1 MAKNLVIVESPA
13 KAKTINKFLGKNFQV
28 ESCYGHIKDLPKK
41 KLGIDIENEFKP
53 TYQIIP
59 GKRKTV
65 KKLRDLSKTM
75 EQVYLAT
82 DLDREGEA
90 IAWHLSQELE
100 HTEGGRIVFNQ
111 ITKEAVQNAIKN
123 PSDINVNKV
132 DAQQGRRTLDRLVGT
147 LQAGTSPEK
156 TSLVPISTRPP

>member
-28 ESCYGHIKDLPKK
+28 ESCYGHVKDLPKK

-59 GKRKTV
+59 GKRKTL
-65 KKLRDLSKTM
+65 KKLRDLSETM

-100 HTEGGRIVFNQ
+100 HTNGGRVVFN
-111 ITKEAVQNAIKN
+111 
-123 PSDINVNKV
+123 
-132 DAQQGRRTLDRLVGT
+132 
-147 LQAGTSPEK
+147 
-156 TSLVPISTRPP
+156 

>member
-13 KAKTINKFLGKNFQV
+13 KAKTINKFLGKKFQV

-100 HTEGGRIVFNQ
+100 HTKGGRIVFNQ
-111 ITKEAVQNAIKN
+111 NF
-123 PSDINVNKV
+123 
-132 DAQQGRRTLDRLVGT
+132 L
-147 LQAGTSPEK
+147 
-156 TSLVPISTRPP
+156 